1 MVRPVCR
8 RGFTLIEL
16 LVVIAVIAI
25 LIALLLPAVQQAR
38 EAARRSQCKNNI
50 KQISLALHNYHE
62 NFNRFPNGTN
72 AKLYSALVAI
82 MPYIDLGAGIKK
94 YDFNQSYNS
103 ATNLLVINQRVPVYF
118 CPSMV
123 LPRAVP
129 EVTCNE
135 PGYAGSYGV
144 SAGSTARAADG
155 MFPPDTTFDPTN
167 GRSVG
172 LADVKDGTS
181 STLFLGEFNY
191 QHPTYLWSTAST
203 SCAGNP
209 ALNGQSRWGSARWGG
224 GYAGL
229 SVGGTGG
236 KFNGYSGNVTTDRET
251 WRSDHSGGANFALTD
266 GSGRFI
272 GTNIDATILR
282 GLATRFGREVIT
294 LGE

>member
-1 MVRPVCR
+1 MARPR
-8 RGFTLIEL
+8 NRGFTLIEL

-38 EAARRSQCKNNI
+38 EAARRSQCRNNI
-50 KQISLALHNYHE
+50 KQIAFALHNYHDSH
-62 NFNRFPNGTN
+62 RLFPNGSN

-94 YDFNQSYNS
+94 YDFNQLYSS
-103 ATNLLVINQRVPVYF
+103 ATNLLVINQKVPVYL
-118 CPSMV
+118 CPSMN

-144 SAGSTARAADG
+144 SAGTTARSYDG
-155 MFPPDTTFDPTN
+155 MFPPDKTYDPTN
-167 GRSVG
+167 GRSVS

-181 STLFLGEFNY
+181 STLFIGEFNY
-191 QHPTYLWSTAST
+191 QHLGYIWSTAST
-203 SCAGNP
+203 SCSANP
-209 ALNGQSRWGSARWGG
+209 ALNGTIRWGSARWGG

-229 SVGGTGG
+229 AVGGTGG
-236 KFNGYSGNVTTDRET
+236 VFNGYSGNVTTDRET
-251 WRSDHSGGANFALTD
+251 WRSDHPGGAHYAMAD
-266 GSGRFI
+266 GTVRFI
-272 GTNIDATILR
+272 NTNINATLLR
-282 GLATRFGREVIT
+282 GLATRNGREVVT

>member
-1 MVRPVCR
+1 MVRR

-50 KQISLALHNYHE
+50 KQIALSLHNYHD
-62 NFNRFPNGTN
+62 NYKLFPNGSN

-103 ATNLLVINQRVPVYF
+103 ATNLAVINQKVPVYL
-118 CPSMV
+118 CPSMS
-123 LPRAVP
+123 LPRGVP
-129 EVTCNE
+129 EATCNE
-135 PGYAGSYGV
+135 PGAAGSYGV
-144 SAGSTARAADG
+144 SAGTTARGFDG
-155 MFPPDTTFDPTN
+155 MFPPDSTFDPTN
-167 GRSVG
+167 GRSVSF
-172 LADVKDGTS
+172 ADVKDGTS

-191 QHPTYLWSTAST
+191 QHPGYLWSTAST
-203 SCAGNP
+203 SCSLNP
-209 ALNGQSRWGSARWGG
+209 VLNGQPRWGSARWGG

-229 SVGGTGG
+229 TVGGLGG
-236 KFNGYSGNVTTDRET
+236 VFNGYSGNVTTDRET
-251 WRSDHSGGANFALTD
+251 WRSDHPGGSHFAMSD
-266 GSGRFI
+266 GTVRFMA
-272 GTNIDATILR
+272 TNINATLLR
-282 GLATRFGREVIT
+282 GLATRNGREVVT